1 MFLQHCRSGTSVC
14 SSEGSP
20 TKLGSTVN
28 NLEDYQGRHA
38 PSSPHKTTSAGT
50 ATMSFDAVHGQ
61 NGASHPDWT
70 DLKSHA
76 ERDPQHAQQT
86 KHAQRRS
93 SLWGSESFTAQPL
106 SKAGTM
112 QSQDVARRQTDAS
125 LDSKQAAAAGLIRS
139 KSSVPQHSLHM
150 EHAVPHR
157 QQSAVSWT
165 EAQTE
170 PSHQPYPAK
179 ARSPVTK
186 HPSRLQQSGF
196 AAFAESDATHISA
209 PHLPSTED
217 SSSTDQEELQHRR
230 RQNRHQQQQNM
241 QSMQSRGAATSPRSP
256 KTAEEYM
263 RRAGFRT
270 HQQSAEFRTSQQ
282 DLGQKPKGPSR
293 SPPYAAK
300 ARILDLHD
308 GCTLAGV
315 EQTLSGS
322 REYSPARWGR
332 RDGQGGAGVCLGG
345 THMKLAGRCF
355 ASSSRLCWL
364 CRFVHRACTVMSH
377 IRESPCH
384 NFPGAYNSP

>member
-1 MFLQHCRSGTSVC
+1 MSVC

-20 TKLGSTVN
+20 TKPGSTVN

-38 PSSPHKTTSAGT
+38 PLSPHRTTSAGT
-50 ATMSFDAVHGQ
+50 AAMVFDTAHGQ
-61 NGASHPDWT
+61 QGASDTDWT
-70 DLKSHA
+70 DPQSHA
-76 ERDPQHAQQT
+76 EHDAQHAQQT
-86 KHAQRRS
+86 KHAQRQS

-125 LDSKQAAAAGLIRS
+125 LDSKQAAAAGLARS
-139 KSSVPQHSLHM
+139 KSSMPQQSLHI
-150 EHAVPHR
+150 EQAVPRR
-157 QQSAVSWT
+157 QQSAVSWI

-179 ARSPVTK
+179 VRSPVSK
-186 HPSRLQQSGF
+186 HPSRLQQCGS
-196 AAFAESDATHISA
+196 AAFADRHTSA
-209 PHLPSTED
+209 QHLSSTED

-230 RQNRHQQQQNM
+230 RPNRHQQQQDM
-241 QSMQSRGAATSPRSP
+241 QSLQCRGAATSPRSP

-270 HQQSAEFRTSQQ
+270 QQQSAEFRTSQQ
-282 DLGQKPKGPSR
+282 ELGQKPKSPSC

-315 EQTLSGS
+315 EQTLSRS

-355 ASSSRLCWL
+355 ASLLGCAGRVSLHTKQAR
-364 CRFVHRACTVMSH
+364 
-377 IRESPCH
+377 
-384 NFPGAYNSP
+384 